1 MRLHHHRRQC
11 LGPVCICHPPL
22 LRCVILPF
30 VAAEAAWHDEPQ
42 FVAAFDA
49 EVITLADPA
58 AAAAAAVVVVAVA
71 AYVFVASAAAAAAV
85 VGVVAAGVAAVPPAP
100 VEPFPA
106 PRAGVVPGDAVQTH
120 YH

>member
-11 LGPVCICHPPL
+11 LGPVCICHPPVL
-22 LRCVILPF
+22 HCVIL
-30 VAAEAAWHDEPQ
+30 
-42 FVAAFDA
+42 AAFDA
-49 EVITLADPA
+49 EVITLAGPA

-71 AYVFVASAAAAAAV
+71 AYVFVAPAAAAV
-85 VGVVAAGVAAVPPAP
+85 VGNVVAAGVVAVFPAP

-106 PRAGVVPGDAVQTH
+106 PRAGVVPAGDVVQTH

>member
-11 LGPVCICHPPL
+11 LGPVCICHPPVL
-22 LRCVILPF
+22 HCVIL
-30 VAAEAAWHDEPQ
+30 
-42 FVAAFDA
+42 AAFDA
-49 EVITLADPA
+49 EVITLAGPA

-71 AYVFVASAAAAAAV
+71 AYVFVAPAAVVGNVV
-85 VGVVAAGVAAVPPAP
+85 VGVVAVSPAP

-106 PRAGVVPGDAVQTH
+106 PRAGVVPAGDVVQTH

>member
-11 LGPVCICHPPL
+11 LGPVCICHPPVL
-22 LRCVILPF
+22 HCVIL
-30 VAAEAAWHDEPQ
+30 
-42 FVAAFDA
+42 AAFDA
-49 EVITLADPA
+49 EVITLAGPA

-71 AYVFVASAAAAAAV
+71 AYVFVAPAAAA
-85 VGVVAAGVAAVPPAP
+85 GVVAVPPAP

-106 PRAGVVPGDAVQTH
+106 PRAGVVPAGDAVQTQ